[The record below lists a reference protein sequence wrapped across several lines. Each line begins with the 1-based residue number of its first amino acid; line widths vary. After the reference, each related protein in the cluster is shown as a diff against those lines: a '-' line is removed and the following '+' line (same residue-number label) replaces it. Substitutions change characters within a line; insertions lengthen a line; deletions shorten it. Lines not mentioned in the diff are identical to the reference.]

1 MRSPR
6 VVVAPFEQEKQDV
19 VWMVTSQPNLID
31 SDEKRTSMEGGVE
44 FYWRRE
50 EHFNGEGGAFLVA
63 FHCADRE

>member
-1 MRSPR
+1 MWSPR

-44 FYWRRE
+44 FY
-50 EHFNGEGGAFLVA
+50 
-63 FHCADRE
+63 

>member
-1 MRSPR
+1 MWLPR

-50 EHFNGEGGAFLVA
+50 EHFHGEGGICGGVSLV
-63 FHCADRE
+63 CW